1 MGTVCFDGLI
11 NVCFLGY
18 PASFLSPTHLEKL
31 KAVCGQIKHIA
42 PYSSAVLS
50 SIGKMRDTSWSIKS
64 EWDPMRQ
71 QAIIGIFWHSD
82 FNIQAQG
89 LKSH

>member
-1 MGTVCFDGLI
+1 MGIVCFDGLL

-18 PASFLSPTHLEKL
+18 PASFLSPTNLEKL
-31 KAVCGQIKHIA
+31 KAVCGQIKFIA
-42 PYSSAVLS
+42 PSSAALS
-50 SIGKMRDTSWSIKS
+50 SIGEIRDTSWSIKS

-71 QAIIGIFWHSD
+71 QTIIGIFWHRD
-82 FNIQAQG
+82 FNSQAQG